1 MHSSHPFRRRTL
13 LALAGASLGAA
24 ALGVRAQNGTPLRV
38 ILPVG
43 AGSGADTIVRSAQT
57 ALVRSLGGQP
67 VVMENL
73 PGAGGI
79 TGTQAL
85 VKAPADGNTIAFI
98 SNNHAVNPSVF
109 KKLPYDS
116 LADITPLSIVGGSP
130 FVLVVHP
137 KVAARNARELQALMK
152 ARPGDLNYASSG
164 NGTIFHLAAEVFL
177 DAAGTTARHIPYKGV
192 GQMVVDLLSGQVDFG
207 VIAVGTAQAHLKS
220 GALRAI
226 GIMGRE
232 RVASLPDVLT
242 VAEQGFP
249 GVDIAGWVAAIGPK
263 GMPPAQ
269 VRRLH
274 DGIATA
280 FADPEVKAGFAR
292 RDEYTVLNSPE
303 AAAQFLRSEQERFAR
318 LVKKAN
324 VTLE

>member
-1 MHSSHPFRRRTL
+1 MPNSLCSRRAL
-13 LALAGASLGAA
+13 LALAGVSLGVT
-24 ALGVRAQNGTPLRV
+24 ALGVRAQNPTPLRV

-43 AGSGADTIVRSAQT
+43 AGSGADTIVRSAQA
-57 ALVRSLGGQP
+57 ALARGLGGQP

-85 VKAPADGNTIAFI
+85 VKASPDGNTIAFI

-116 LADITPLSIVGGSP
+116 LADITPISIVGGSP
-130 FVLVVHP
+130 FVLVAHP
-137 KVAARNARELQALMK
+137 RLAARNARELQALMK

-177 DAAGTTARHIPYKGV
+177 EAAGTTARHIPYKGT

-220 GALRAI
+220 GALRAL

-232 RVASLPDVLT
+232 RVASLPDLPT
-242 VAEQGFP
+242 LAEQGFA
-249 GVDIAGWVAAIGPK
+249 GVDVAGWVAAIAPRGL
-263 GMPPAQ
+263 PAAQ
-269 VRRLH
+269 LRRLH
-274 DGIATA
+274 DGIAMA
-280 FADPEVKAGFAR
+280 FADPEVRAGFAR

-318 LVKKAN
+318 LARKAN